1 MAAAIQATAAP
12 PGHLTLTVQ
21 SSGRSGEEEVVKDME
36 EDLVKMEKEME
47 TAKEGIQRL
56 YRKFMM

>member
-12 PGHLTLTVQ
+12 PSHLTLTFQ
-21 SSGRSGEEEVVKDME
+21 SSGRSGEEQVVKDME

-47 TAKEGIQRL
+47 TAKEGIVRF

>member
-1 MAAAIQATAAP
+1 MAAAIQSTAAP

-36 EDLVKMEKEME
+36 EDLVKMEQEME
-47 TAKEGIQRL
+47 TAKEGIQRF